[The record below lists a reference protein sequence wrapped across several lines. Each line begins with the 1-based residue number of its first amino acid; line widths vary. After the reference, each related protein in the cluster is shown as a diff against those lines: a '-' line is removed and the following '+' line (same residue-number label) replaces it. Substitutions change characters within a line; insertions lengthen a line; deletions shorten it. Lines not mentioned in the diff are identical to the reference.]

1 MNISSSHVQNT
12 FFLWTLWCGNWT
24 GGVKFPSTAGGSV
37 NSHTTSPHPHSC
49 LKCPCVDGMML
60 YVIDWTTLGRGKFDA
75 PCPVAVSQCPEKE
88 GILDMARGNVHF
100 QQHAWGYFAFKRLL
114 PCNDDRSLPLV
125 EKICDS
131 MGFRAAN
138 RLRVDKV
145 RQPAVFWYCL
155 YFVLWREWQGSNN
168 NSQKNRLYRWIHTKN
183 TGIHQR

>member
-49 LKCPCVDGMML
+49 LKCPYVDGVML

-88 GILDMARGNVHF
+88 SILDMARGNVHF

-125 EKICDS
+125 EKNDLRLD
-131 MGFRAAN
+131 GFSGSKPPSSRQGQTAACFLVLPL
-138 RLRVDKV
+138 LRIMKRV
-145 RQPAVFWYCL
+145 
-155 YFVLWREWQGSNN
+155 
-168 NSQKNRLYRWIHTKN
+168 
-183 TGIHQR
+183 TGVKQ